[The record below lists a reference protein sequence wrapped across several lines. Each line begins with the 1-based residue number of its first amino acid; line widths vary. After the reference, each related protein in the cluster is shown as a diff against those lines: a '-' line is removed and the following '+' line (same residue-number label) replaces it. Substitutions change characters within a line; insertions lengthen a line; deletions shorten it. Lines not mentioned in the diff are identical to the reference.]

1 MRKIQRGVD
10 RAPGTPYSCT
20 MKNEAKATR
29 TEDERIVS
37 LLKSMLST
45 WDSLTDAQRADA
57 LAKANRIALR

>member
-1 MRKIQRGVD
+1 
-10 RAPGTPYSCT
+10 